1 MIGHKEVLW
10 IVQVGIESVLNT
22 VDDSWLEINE
32 DRPWNVMLIIS
43 LIEEHIFTI
52 VAISC
57 IFFKD
62 ALTTNAMFKTQLL
75 PKFVADCKQ
84 EIKDKVKCCD
94 M

>member
-57 IFFKD
+57 VFFKD
-62 ALTTNAMFKTQLL
+62 TLTTNAVLKTQLL
-75 PKFVADCKQ
+75 PKFVADYK
-84 EIKDKVKCCD
+84 I
-94 M
+94 